1 MNKVA
6 ILTQPLHTNF
16 GGTLQAYALQNV
28 LMEIGCEVETINYRK
43 ADNTNFRKMLSLL
56 KNFLKKQRE
65 NYPFFK
71 VEQLVREKNHSK
83 FIKNNISL
91 SVEINDS
98 EELYNYIKSNNFN
111 NIIIGSDQVWR
122 KSYSPNI
129 NDFFFEFIEHDKEIC
144 KITYAAS
151 FGLNHWEYSTKE
163 TEYLKKLICNIN
175 NISVRECSAVDL
187 CKKHLNVDVKLVLDP
202 TLLLTKE
209 DYIRNFNLK
218 KIENKKGIFKYILD
232 SNACSEVTLTH
243 VADKLDK
250 KIFSEQPKKIVREGL
265 FLFDIE
271 NYVYPSIE
279 SWLNAFYSADYIVT
293 DSFHGSVFSII
304 FNKPFIAIVNKD
316 RGASRFESLFNLL
329 GLSERLIY
337 DDTLIN
343 EKILCLDM
351 NYTEINQKLENL
363 RVDSLKWLIESLKF

>member
-28 LMEIGCEVETINYRK
+28 LIDMGCEVETIDYRK
-43 ADNTNFRKMLSLL
+43 VESSNFRKVLSFI
-56 KNFLKKQRE
+56 KHFFKKQRG
-65 NYPFFK
+65 NYPFFRG
-71 VEQLVREKNHSK
+71 EQITRKKNHSE
-83 FIKNNISL
+83 FIKNNILL

-98 EELYNYIKSNNFN
+98 EELYNYIKSNSFN
-111 NIIIGSDQVWR
+111 NIIVGSDQVWR

-129 NDFFFEFIEHDKEIC
+129 NDFFFEFIEHDKEIF

-151 FGLNHWEYSTKE
+151 LGVNYWEYSTKE
-163 TEYLKKLICNIN
+163 TEHLKKLICKIN
-175 NISVRECSAVDL
+175 NISVRESSAVDL
-187 CKKHLNVDVKLVLDP
+187 CNKHLNVDAKLVLDP
-202 TLLLTKE
+202 TLLLKKE
-209 DYIRNFNLK
+209 VYIRNFNLT

-232 SNACSEVTLTH
+232 TNACSEVILTY

-250 KIFSEQPKKIVREGL
+250 KIFSEQPKKIFREGL
-265 FLFDIE
+265 FIFDIE

-279 SWLNAFYSADYIVT
+279 SWLNAFYNADYIVT

-329 GLSERLIY
+329 GISERLIY
-337 DDTLIN
+337 DDKHIN
-343 EKILCLDM
+343 DKLLCLDM
-351 NYTEINQKLENL
+351 NYTEINQKLKNL
-363 RVDSLKWLIESLKF
+363 RVDSLKWLNESLKF

>member
-1 MNKVA
+1 MKKVA

-28 LMEIGCEVETINYRK
+28 LLGIGCEVETINYRN
-43 ADNTNFRKMLSLL
+43 AESSNFRKLLSFI
-56 KNFLKKQRE
+56 KNYLKKQRE
-65 NYPFFK
+65 NYPFFQG
-71 VEQLVREKNHSK
+71 EQLVRKKNHSE
-83 FIKNNISL
+83 FIKNYISL
-91 SVEINDS
+91 SIEINDS
-98 EELYNYIKSNNFN
+98 EKLYNYIKSNNFN
-111 NIIIGSDQVWR
+111 NVIVGSDQVWR
-122 KSYSPNI
+122 KNYSPNI
-129 NDFFFEFIEHDKEIC
+129 NDFFFEFITADNEIC

-151 FGLNHWEYSTKE
+151 LGLNYWEYSTKE
-163 TEYLKKLICNIN
+163 TENFKKLVCNIN
-175 NISVRECSAVDL
+175 NISVRENSAIDL

-218 KIENKKGIFKYILD
+218 KIEDKNGIFKYILD
-232 SNACSEVTLTH
+232 SNACSEVILTYI
-243 VADKLDK
+243 ADRLDK
-250 KIFSEQPKKIVREGL
+250 KIFSEQPKKIMREGL

-279 SWLNAFYSADYIVT
+279 AWLNAFYNADYIVT

-329 GLSERLIY
+329 GIEDRLLY
-337 DDTLIN
+337 DDTHIN
-343 EKILCLDM
+343 EKLLCLDM
-351 NYTEINQKLENL
+351 DYTEINQKLKNL
-363 RVDSLKWLIESLKF
+363 RVDSLKWLNESLKF